1 MPGEPGTNPVAPIIR
16 EVVLRADQERAFT
29 AFTDRIDAWWPKA
42 THSVY
47 GAGATVAVE
56 EGKVVERLGDD
67 ETVWG
72 EVLDWDPPHGFRMT
86 WHPGVDPDE
95 ATEVAVAFL
104 DEGEDVRVRLTHTGW
119 ERRSA
124 PARQSYV
131 DGWAYVLGEFAGAV

>member
-1 MPGEPGTNPVAPIIR
+1 MAAEPGTNPVAPIIR
-16 EVVLRADQERAFT
+16 EVVLRAEQEQAFT

-47 GAGATVAVE
+47 GADATVAVE
-56 EGKVVERLGDD
+56 DGKVVERLGDD

-72 EVLDWDPPHGFRMT
+72 EVLHWDPPNGFRMT

-95 ATEVAVAFL
+95 ATEVGVEFL
-104 DEGEDVRVRLTHTGW
+104 AEGEDVRVRLTHSGW

-124 PARQSYV
+124 EVRESYV
-131 DGWAYVLGEFAGAV
+131 DGWAHVLGEFAGAH